1 MARERL
7 FAGAAVFFFESIFSL
22 TAVQLLGR
30 VVGVNSLGDGDGNA
44 AGESA
49 ALSWGK
55 GRKSI
60 FNAAVARFDAHDC
73 WLMDKLID
81 GAVRPPLQI
90 WDYFELDL
98 VLLAW
103 GF

>member
-7 FAGAAVFFFESIFSL
+7 FAGAAVFFLKSIFSL

-30 VVGVNSLGDGDGNA
+30 IVGVDSLGDGDGR
-44 AGESA
+44 AGEST
-49 ALSWGK
+49 ALSLRK
-55 GRKSI
+55 ERKSI
-60 FNAAVARFDAHDC
+60 FNAAVARFDAHDG
-73 WLMDKLID
+73 WLMDKLVD